1 MTPYGTRVYTCYDI
15 DGLDLTVA
23 RGIKQ
28 INMKKDT
35 LPNLST
41 KAARKATI
49 NFNLFFFVFPL
60 CLTVRFVPFP
70 SQTSHNCTVLLS

>member
-1 MTPYGTRVYTCYDI
+1 
-15 DGLDLTVA
+15 
-23 RGIKQ
+23 
-28 INMKKDT
+28 MKKDT

-60 CLTVRFVPFP
+60 CLTVRFEAIIWSQVALLTIQALTEAEVVNNCSIPFTNKP
-70 SQTSHNCTVLLS
+70 